1 MGTNVLIHWL
11 TFALAAAAVVL
22 AGIRLASF
30 GDALARRTG
39 IGQGWIGLLFLATVT
54 SIPELTTTITG
65 ASIGATNIAV
75 GNAFGSNVFNVAI
88 IGVVDILLLRRG
100 TLTSKVRPY
109 HVSSAA
115 IAILL
120 TAIAALGI
128 VLQPTSRLAGASP
141 VTWLLLIGYVAG
153 VYLLFRVERREG
165 ASEEPAGGRTPTLAR
180 AIVGF
185 LLCAAV
191 IVVAGVFLVRSGK
204 EISEATGLSATF
216 MGAILVAIVTSL
228 PELATAIGCLRLGAY
243 DMILGNVFGS
253 NMFNILTVFFADLAF
268 RRGSL
273 LSSLGAGA
281 NDQLI
286 VALLGI
292 GITAAAIVGIGARS
306 RRTVLTVGV
315 DAALVLAI
323 YLVGTALLIH
333 RGVRF

>member
-1 MGTNVLIHWL
+1 VLIQWL

-65 ASIGATNIAV
+65 ASIGAPNIAV

-88 IGVVDILLLRRG
+88 IGIVDILLLRRG

-128 VLQPTSRLAGASP
+128 VLEPTSRLAGASP

-165 ASEEPAGGRTPTLAR
+165 ASEEPAGRTPTLAR

-191 IVVAGVFLVRSGK
+191 IVVAGVFLVRSSK

-273 LSSLGAGA
+273 LSSLGDGA